1 MLSIYFIKTSK
12 SINKTKFVTISLFT
26 LLVTLNDNLVA
37 PIITDDTVG
46 TISYSI
52 DGIEYKSD
60 LLAGSTVYAKTDIS
74 IYLIVAGLAILLFA
88 IILMPKKR
96 HSKKSRH
103 KN

>member
-1 MLSIYFIKTSK
+1 MVLKDNIEA
-12 SINKTKFVTISLFT
+12 FVKNDFKIDNIEPTI
-26 LLVTLNDNLVA
+26 TLNDNLVA